1 MSQQTAAKLKMV
13 CSMFIFGTIG
23 IFVNYIPFPRGLIAF
38 VRGLTGALFLFAVLC
53 IKRVRPSGECIRK
66 NLLWLLLSGTCLG
79 FNWVLLFEAYRYTSV
94 AVSTIC
100 YYMAPSLVILAAPI
114 VLKEPISIKKIVCLI
129 LSILGMVLV
138 SGVVQDEHQH
148 PQQLK
153 GVLLGLGAAVLYA
166 SIALMNKKIH
176 DISAY
181 DKTIVQLGTSAVVM
195 LPYCLLTVAP
205 ADLAVD
211 NAAMVW
217 GLLLFV
223 GIVHTGFTYFLY
235 FGAMDRISAQT
246 AAIVSYIDP
255 VVAVLA
261 SFFFLKQDM
270 LTAQWIGAILILGAA
285 LLSELPSNVKSRR

>member
-1 MSQQTAAKLKMV
+1 MKQQTSAKLQMV

-23 IFVNYIPFPRGLIAF
+23 IFVNYIPLPRGIIAF
-38 VRGLTGALFLFAVLC
+38 ARGTIGALFLLAVLF
-53 IKRVRPSGECIRK
+53 IRGVHLSRDNIRK

-94 AVSTIC
+94 AISTIC

-114 VLKEPISIKKIVCLI
+114 VLKERLSGKKIICLV

-138 SGVVQDEHQH
+138 SGVLQEQQTQ

-195 LPYCLLTVAP
+195 LPYCLLTVSS
-205 ADLAVD
+205 ADLSVD
-211 NAAMVW
+211 QAGLVW

-223 GIVHTGFTYFLY
+223 GIVHTGLTYFLY
-235 FGAMDRISAQT
+235 FGSMEHITAQT

-261 SFFFLKQDM
+261 SFFFLKQTM
-270 LTAQWIGAILILGAA
+270 LPAQWVGSVLILGAA
-285 LLSELPSNVKSRR
+285 LLSELPSKKQP

>member
-1 MSQQTAAKLKMV
+1 MNQQAAAKLKMI

-23 IFVNYIPFPRGLIAF
+23 IFVNYIPLPRGVIAF
-38 VRGLTGALFLFAVLC
+38 VRGLTGALFLLAVLC
-53 IKRVRPSGECIRK
+53 VKRVRPSGEHIRK

-100 YYMAPSLVILAAPI
+100 YYMAPSLVILAAPV
-114 VLKEPISIKKIVCLI
+114 VLKEKLSVKKIICLVI
-129 LSILGMVLV
+129 SILGMVLV
-138 SGVVQDEHQH
+138 SGVLQEHQQQ
-148 PQQLK
+148 PQQMK

-181 DKTIVQLGTSAVVM
+181 DKTIVQLGTSAIVM
-195 LPYCLLTVAP
+195 LPYCFLTVSP
-205 ADLAVD
+205 AELSVNHAGL
-211 NAAMVW
+211 VW
-217 GLLLFV
+217 SLLLFV

-235 FGAMDRISAQT
+235 FGSMERITAQT

-261 SFFFLKQDM
+261 SFFFLKQNM
-270 LTAQWIGAILILGAA
+270 LPAQWIGSALILGAA
-285 LLSELPSNVKSRR
+285 LFSELPTKNQA

>member
-1 MSQQTAAKLKMV
+1 MNQQTAAKLKMF

-23 IFVNYIPFPRGLIAF
+23 IFVNYIPLPRGVIAF
-38 VRGLTGALFLFAVLC
+38 ARGLTGALFLLAVLC
-53 IKRVRPSGECIRK
+53 LKRIRPSKEDIRR

-100 YYMAPSLVILAAPI
+100 YYMAPSIVILAAPI
-114 VLKEPISIKKIVCLI
+114 VLKEKLSGKKILCLV
-129 LSILGMVLV
+129 LSVFGMVLV
-138 SGVVQDEHQH
+138 SGVLQEQSQA

-153 GVLLGLGAAVLYA
+153 GVLFGLGAAVLYA

-176 DISAY
+176 NISAY
-181 DKTIVQLGTSAVVM
+181 DKTIVQLGTSAIVM
-195 LPYCLLTVAP
+195 LPYCLLTVSP
-205 ADLAVD
+205 ADLIVD
-211 NAAMVW
+211 RAGLVW
-217 GLLLFV
+217 CLLLFV

-235 FGAMDRISAQT
+235 FGSMEKITAQT

-261 SFFFLKQDM
+261 SFFFLKQSM
-270 LTAQWIGAILILGAA
+270 LPAQWIGSVLILGAA
-285 LLSELPSNVKSRR
+285 LFSELPSKKQS